1 MGAGDVDRGALFF
14 SWRHPVTLSSV
25 SPFCVSS
32 APCYNASMDVIA
44 THGNADFDGLAS
56 MVAVRKL
63 FPDANLIL
71 PAGAQETVRNFLAVH
86 DLGITKLKDIDPSQ
100 ITRLIL
106 VDTQEPS
113 RIGTL
118 LSCLENPAIEVVVFD
133 HHIESDSVCAGRSKQ
148 SVVDSVGATTTLVI
162 EQLRRRH
169 IPVTPFE
176 ATVMALGLYEETG
189 SFTFTSTTS
198 RDFEAGAFL
207 VEAGADLNMVSDTL
221 YTPLDPDAVALLN
234 DLLEHSEVLYLEG
247 RKVFVS
253 TSTIDRCRGEAAGV
267 VHRLAELQGVD
278 AVVVAVMMADRV
290 EVIGRSRRPEIDVGW
305 IAREFKGGGHAVAA
319 AATVKGQT
327 LSEVKEK
334 IVQLLTTHY
343 RPTLLAQDVMTRP
356 VKSIEADTTVAEAG
370 QRMTAYGLNVFPIL
384 DEKDHY
390 TGIVSRES
398 IQKALFHRL
407 GKMAVR
413 DIMQTDAHIAQPE
426 TSFHDVETA
435 MIERN
440 QRCVPII
447 KERKVVG
454 VITRTD
460 LLRTLHDDVLKVART
475 RTIRPG
481 DAEVEIGGPHR
492 NVKRLLRSR
501 LPHRLVT
508 LLEEAGHL
516 ADRCEMSLFVVG
528 GCVRDLL
535 LGIQNLD
542 LDLVVEGDGIAFA
555 RKFGEL
561 LQARVKVH
569 ERFGTA
575 IVLLQDGFKLD
586 VATARTE
593 YYEYPTALPTV
604 EQSSIKK
611 DLSRRD
617 FTINALAVR
626 LNGKGFG
633 DVLDFYGGQRDLN
646 DKMIRVLHGLSF
658 VEDPT
663 RVFRAVRFETR
674 FKFHLGKDTVA
685 LIAGAVKMDLFHRLS
700 GHRLLEELK
709 LLFSEREPKRAIKR
723 LAELNLLKFLHPK
736 LSWSDR
742 LEKILIALDE
752 AVDWYR
758 LLYLDRQMDVWLVYM
773 MGLLDV
779 LPERAVKD
787 LLKRFP
793 FSEHEASKLTMARV
807 GAHPVVRRLASKRPL
822 KPAEVYH
829 LLSRLSDETLLVLMA
844 KSKGETVKRQVSA
857 FLTGYQHVKP
867 ILTGA
872 ELKAMGLKPGPI
884 FKQILEQLFDARLN
898 GEVKT
903 EAEER
908 QLVERL
914 IQ

>member
-1 MGAGDVDRGALFF
+1 
-14 SWRHPVTLSSV
+14 
-25 SPFCVSS
+25 
-32 APCYNASMDVIA
+32 MDVIA
-44 THGNADFDGLAS
+44 THSNADFDGLAS
-56 MVAVRKL
+56 MVAAKKL
-63 FPDANLIL
+63 YPAAKLVL
-71 PAGAQETVRNFLAVH
+71 PAGAQEAVRNFLSVH
-86 DLGITKLKDIDPSQ
+86 DLDLSKLKELDLAQ

-118 LSCLENPAIEVVVFD
+118 TSCLENPAVEVVVFD

-148 SVVDSVGATTTLVI
+148 SVVDSVGATTTLLI
-162 EQLRRRH
+162 EQLQRRH

-189 SFTFTSTTS
+189 SFTFASTTS
-198 RDFEAGAFL
+198 RDFEAAAFL
-207 VEAGADLNMVSDTL
+207 VESGADLNLVSDTL

-234 DLLEHSEVLYLEG
+234 DLLEQGEVLYLEG
-247 RKVFVS
+247 RKVLVS

-278 AVVVAVMMADRV
+278 AVLVAVMMADRV

-305 IAREFKGGGHAVAA
+305 IAREFRGGGHAVAA

-356 VKSIEADTTVAEAG
+356 VKAIELDTTVAEAG
-370 QRMTAYGLNVFPIL
+370 QRMTTYGLNVFPIL

-390 TGIVSRES
+390 RGIVSRES

-413 DIMQTDAHIAQPE
+413 DIMQTDAHTAQPE
-426 TSFHDVETA
+426 TSFHDVEMV

-440 QRCVPII
+440 QRCVPIL
-447 KERKVVG
+447 KDRKVVG

-460 LLRTLHDDVLKVART
+460 LLRTLHDDVLKTART

-481 DAEVEIGGPHR
+481 EVEAGIGGPHR
-492 NVKRLLRSR
+492 NVKGLLRSR

-508 LLEEAGHL
+508 LLEEAGQL
-516 ADRCEMSLFVVG
+516 ADRCEVSIFVVG

-535 LGIQNLD
+535 LGIHNLD
-542 LDLVVEGDGIAFA
+542 LDLVIEGDGIAFA
-555 RKFGEL
+555 RKLGDI

-575 IVLLQDGFKLD
+575 MVLLPDGFKLD

-604 EQSSIKK
+604 EHSSIKK
-611 DLSRRD
+611 DLYRRD

-646 DKMIRVLHGLSF
+646 DKVIRVLHGLSF

-663 RVFRAVRFETR
+663 RVFRAIRFETR
-674 FKFHLGKDTVA
+674 FGFRLGKDTTA
-685 LIAGAVKMDLFHRLS
+685 LIAGAVKMNLFHRLS

-709 LLFSEREPKRAIKR
+709 LLCSEREPRQAIKR
-723 LAELNLLKFLHPK
+723 LADMGLLRFIHPK

-742 LEKILIALDE
+742 LEKLLSAIDE
-752 AVDWYR
+752 AIDWYR
-758 LLYLDRQMDVWLVYM
+758 LLYLDRKMSVWLVYM
-773 MGLLDV
+773 MGFLEM
-779 LPERAVKD
+779 LPESGVKD
-787 LLKRFP
+787 VLKRFP
-793 FSEHEASKLTMARV
+793 FSEQEATRLKMARV
-807 GAHPVVRRLASKRPL
+807 GCHNAIRRLGSKRPL

-829 LLSRLSDETLLVLMA
+829 LLSGLPDETLLIFMA
-844 KSKGETVKRQVSA
+844 KSKGDTVKRQVSA
-857 FLTGYQHVKP
+857 FLTTYQHVKLN
-867 ILTGA
+867 LTGSDLA
-872 ELKAMGLKPGPI
+872 AMGLKPGPQ
-884 FKQILEQLFDARLN
+884 FKQILAQLLDARLN
-898 GEVKT
+898 GDVRT
-903 EAEER
+903 DTEER
-908 QLVERL
+908 QFVQQLVHAPKRTA
-914 IQ
+914 

>member
-1 MGAGDVDRGALFF
+1 
-14 SWRHPVTLSSV
+14 
-25 SPFCVSS
+25 
-32 APCYNASMDVIA
+32 MDVIA
-44 THGNADFDGLAS
+44 THSNADFDGLAS
-56 MVAVRKL
+56 MVAAKKL
-63 FPDANLIL
+63 YPAAKLVL
-71 PAGAQETVRNFLAVH
+71 PAGAQEAVRNFLSVH
-86 DLGITKLKDIDPSQ
+86 DLDLSKLKELDLAQ

-118 LSCLENPAIEVVVFD
+118 TSCLENPAVEVVVFD

-148 SVVDSVGATTTLVI
+148 SVVDSVGATTTLLI
-162 EQLRRRH
+162 EQLQRRH

-189 SFTFTSTTS
+189 SFTFASTTS
-198 RDFEAGAFL
+198 RDFEAAAFL
-207 VEAGADLNMVSDTL
+207 VESGADLNLVSDTL

-234 DLLEHSEVLYLEG
+234 DLLEQGEVLYLEG
-247 RKVFVS
+247 RKILVS

-278 AVVVAVMMADRV
+278 AVLVAVMMADRV

-305 IAREFKGGGHAVAA
+305 IAREFRGGGHAVAA

-356 VKSIEADTTVAEAG
+356 VKAIELDTTVAEAG
-370 QRMTAYGLNVFPIL
+370 QRMTTYGLNVFPIL

-390 TGIVSRES
+390 RGIVSRES

-413 DIMQTDAHIAQPE
+413 DIMQTDAHTAQPE
-426 TSFHDVETA
+426 TSFHDVEMV

-440 QRCVPII
+440 QRCVPIL
-447 KERKVVG
+447 KDRKVVG

-460 LLRTLHDDVLKVART
+460 LLRTLHDDVLKTART

-481 DAEVEIGGPHR
+481 EVEAVIGGPHR
-492 NVKRLLRSR
+492 NVKGLLRSR

-508 LLEEAGHL
+508 LLEEAGQL
-516 ADRCEMSLFVVG
+516 ADRCEVSIFVVG

-535 LGIQNLD
+535 LGIHNLD

-555 RKFGEL
+555 RKLGDI

-575 IVLLQDGFKLD
+575 MVLLPDGFKLD

-604 EQSSIKK
+604 EHSSIKK
-611 DLSRRD
+611 DLYRRD

-646 DKMIRVLHGLSF
+646 DKVIRVLHGLSF

-663 RVFRAVRFETR
+663 RVFRAIRFETR
-674 FKFHLGKDTVA
+674 FGFRLGKDTTA
-685 LIAGAVKMDLFHRLS
+685 LIAGAVKMNLFHRLS

-709 LLFSEREPKRAIKR
+709 LLCSEREPRQAIKR
-723 LAELNLLKFLHPK
+723 LADMGLLRFIHPK

-742 LEKILIALDE
+742 LEKLLSAIDE
-752 AVDWYR
+752 AIDWYR
-758 LLYLDRQMDVWLVYM
+758 LLYLDRKMSVWLVYM
-773 MGLLDV
+773 MGFLEM
-779 LPERAVKD
+779 LPESGVKD
-787 LLKRFP
+787 VLKRFP
-793 FSEHEASKLTMARV
+793 FSEQEATRLKMARV
-807 GAHPVVRRLASKRPL
+807 GCHNAIRRLGSKRPL

-829 LLSRLSDETLLVLMA
+829 LLSGLPDETLLIFMA
-844 KSKGETVKRQVSA
+844 KSKGDTVKRQVSA
-857 FLTGYQHVKP
+857 FLTTYQHVKLN
-867 ILTGA
+867 LTGSDLA
-872 ELKAMGLKPGPI
+872 AMGLKPGPQ
-884 FKQILEQLFDARLN
+884 FKQILAQLLDARLN
-898 GEVKT
+898 GDVRT
-903 EAEER
+903 DTEER
-908 QLVERL
+908 QFVQQLVHAPKRTA
-914 IQ
+914 

>member
-1 MGAGDVDRGALFF
+1 
-14 SWRHPVTLSSV
+14 
-25 SPFCVSS
+25 
-32 APCYNASMDVIA
+32 MDVIA
-44 THGNADFDGLAS
+44 THSNADFDGLAS
-56 MVAVRKL
+56 MVAAKKL
-63 FPDANLIL
+63 YPGAKLVL
-71 PAGAQETVRNFLAVH
+71 PAGAQETVRNFLSVH
-86 DLGITKLKDIDPSQ
+86 DLDLSKLKELDLQQ
-100 ITRLIL
+100 IMRLIL

-118 LSCLENPAIEVVVFD
+118 TSCLENPSVEVVVFD
-133 HHIESDSVCAGRSKQ
+133 HHIDSDSVCAGRSKQ
-148 SVVDSVGATTTLVI
+148 SMVDSVGATTTLLI
-162 EQLRRRH
+162 EQLQRRH

-189 SFTFTSTTS
+189 SFTFASTTS
-198 RDFEAGAFL
+198 RDFEAAAFL
-207 VEAGADLNMVSDTL
+207 VEAGADLNLVSDTL

-234 DLLEHSEVLYLEG
+234 DLLEQGEVLYLEG
-247 RKVFVS
+247 RKVLVS

-278 AVVVAVMMADRV
+278 AVLVAVMMADRV

-305 IAREFKGGGHAVAA
+305 IAREFRGGGHAVAA

-356 VKSIEADTTVAEAG
+356 VKAIELDTTVAEAG
-370 QRMTAYGLNVFPIL
+370 QRMTTYGLNVFPIL

-390 TGIVSRES
+390 RGIVSRES

-413 DIMQTDAHIAQPE
+413 EIMQTDAHTAQPE
-426 TSFHDVETA
+426 TSFHDVEMV

-440 QRCVPII
+440 QRCVPIL
-447 KERKVVG
+447 KDRKIVG

-460 LLRTLHDDVLKVART
+460 LLRTLHDDVLKTART

-481 DAEVEIGGPHR
+481 EVEAVIGGPHR
-492 NVKRLLRSR
+492 NVKGLLRSR

-508 LLEEAGHL
+508 LLEEAGQL
-516 ADRCEMSLFVVG
+516 ADRCEVSIFVVG

-535 LGIQNLD
+535 LGIHNLD

-555 RKFGEL
+555 RKLGDI

-575 IVLLQDGFKLD
+575 MVLLPDGFKLD

-604 EQSSIKK
+604 EHSSIKK
-611 DLSRRD
+611 DLYRRD

-646 DKMIRVLHGLSF
+646 DKVIRVLHGLSF

-663 RVFRAVRFETR
+663 RVFRAIRFETR
-674 FKFHLGKDTVA
+674 FGFRLGKDTTA
-685 LIAGAVKMDLFHRLS
+685 LIAGAVKMNLFHRLS

-709 LLFSEREPKRAIKR
+709 LLCSEREPRQAIKR
-723 LAELNLLKFLHPK
+723 LADMGLLRFIHPK

-742 LEKILIALDE
+742 LEKLLSAIDE
-752 AVDWYR
+752 AIDWYR
-758 LLYLDRQMDVWLVYM
+758 LLYLDRKMSVWLVYM
-773 MGLLDV
+773 MGFLEM
-779 LPERAVKD
+779 LPESGVKD
-787 LLKRFP
+787 VLKRFP
-793 FSEHEASKLTMARV
+793 FSEQEATRLKMARV
-807 GAHPVVRRLASKRPL
+807 GCHNAIRRLGSKRPL

-829 LLSRLSDETLLVLMA
+829 LLSGLPDETLLIFMA
-844 KSKGETVKRQVSA
+844 KSKGDTVKRQVSA
-857 FLTGYQHVKP
+857 FLTTYQHVKLN
-867 ILTGA
+867 LTGSD
-872 ELKAMGLKPGPI
+872 LTAMGLKPGPQ
-884 FKQILEQLFDARLN
+884 FKQILAQLLDARLN
-898 GEVKT
+898 GDVRT
-903 EAEER
+903 DTEER
-908 QLVERL
+908 QFVQQLVHAPKRTA
-914 IQ
+914 

>member
-1 MGAGDVDRGALFF
+1 
-14 SWRHPVTLSSV
+14 
-25 SPFCVSS
+25 
-32 APCYNASMDVIA
+32 MDVIA
-44 THGNADFDGLAS
+44 THSNADFDGLAS
-56 MVAVRKL
+56 MVAAKKL
-63 FPDANLIL
+63 YPGAKLVL
-71 PAGAQETVRNFLAVH
+71 PAGAQETVRNFLSVH
-86 DLGITKLKDIDPSQ
+86 DLDLSKLKELDLQQ
-100 ITRLIL
+100 IMRLIL

-118 LSCLENPAIEVVVFD
+118 TSCLENPSVEVVVFD
-133 HHIESDSVCAGRSKQ
+133 HHIDSDSVCAGRSKQ
-148 SVVDSVGATTTLVI
+148 SMVDSVGATTTLLI
-162 EQLRRRH
+162 EQLQRRH

-189 SFTFTSTTS
+189 SFTFASTTS
-198 RDFEAGAFL
+198 RDFEAAAFL
-207 VEAGADLNMVSDTL
+207 VEAGADLNLVSDTL

-234 DLLEHSEVLYLEG
+234 DLLEQAEVLYLEG
-247 RKVFVS
+247 RKVLVS
-253 TSTIDRCRGEAAGV
+253 TSTIDRCHGEASGV

-278 AVVVAVMMADRV
+278 AVLVAVMMADRV

-305 IAREFKGGGHAVAA
+305 IAREFRGGGHAVAA

-356 VKSIEADTTVAEAG
+356 VKAIELDTTVAEAG
-370 QRMTAYGLNVFPIL
+370 QRMTTYGLNVFPIV

-390 TGIVSRES
+390 RGIVSRES

-413 DIMQTDAHIAQPE
+413 DIMQTDAHTAQPE
-426 TSFHDVETA
+426 TSFHDVEMV

-440 QRCVPII
+440 QRCVPIL
-447 KERKVVG
+447 KDRKVVG

-460 LLRTLHDDVLKVART
+460 LLRTLHDDVLKTART

-481 DAEVEIGGPHR
+481 EVEAGIGGPHR
-492 NVKRLLRSR
+492 NVKGLLRSR

-508 LLEEAGHL
+508 LLEEAGQL
-516 ADRCEMSLFVVG
+516 ADRCEVSIFVVG

-535 LGIQNLD
+535 LGIHNLD

-555 RKFGEL
+555 RKLGDI

-575 IVLLQDGFKLD
+575 MVLLPDGFKLD

-604 EQSSIKK
+604 EHSSIKK
-611 DLSRRD
+611 DLYRRD

-646 DKMIRVLHGLSF
+646 DKVIRVLHGLSF

-663 RVFRAVRFETR
+663 RVFRAIRFETR
-674 FKFHLGKDTVA
+674 FGFRLGKDTTA
-685 LIAGAVKMDLFHRLS
+685 LIAGAVKMNLFHRLS

-709 LLFSEREPKRAIKR
+709 LLCSEREPREAIKR
-723 LAELNLLKFLHPK
+723 LADMGLLRFIHPK

-742 LEKILIALDE
+742 LEKLLSAIDE
-752 AVDWYR
+752 AIDWYR
-758 LLYLDRQMDVWLVYM
+758 LLYLDRKMRVWLVYM
-773 MGLLDV
+773 MGFLEM
-779 LPERAVKD
+779 LPESGVKD
-787 LLKRFP
+787 VLKRFP
-793 FSEHEASKLTMARV
+793 FSEQEATRLKMARV
-807 GAHPVVRRLASKRPL
+807 GCHNAIRRLGSKRPL

-829 LLSRLSDETLLVLMA
+829 LLSGLPDETLLIFMA
-844 KSKGETVKRQVSA
+844 KSKGDTVKRQVSA
-857 FLTGYQHVKP
+857 FLTTYQHVKLN
-867 ILTGA
+867 LTGSDLA
-872 ELKAMGLKPGPI
+872 AMGLKPGPQ
-884 FKQILEQLFDARLN
+884 FKQILAQLLDARLN
-898 GEVKT
+898 GDVRT
-903 EAEER
+903 DTEER
-908 QLVERL
+908 QFVQQFVHAPKRTA
-914 IQ
+914 

>member
-1 MGAGDVDRGALFF
+1 
-14 SWRHPVTLSSV
+14 
-25 SPFCVSS
+25 
-32 APCYNASMDVIA
+32 MDVIA
-44 THGNADFDGLAS
+44 THSNADFDGLAS
-56 MVAVRKL
+56 MVAAKKL
-63 FPDANLIL
+63 YPAAKLVL
-71 PAGAQETVRNFLAVH
+71 PAGAQEAVRNFLSVH
-86 DLGITKLKDIDPSQ
+86 DLDLSKLKELDLAQ

-118 LSCLENPAIEVVVFD
+118 TSCLENPAVEVVVFD

-148 SVVDSVGATTTLVI
+148 SVVDSVGATTTLLI
-162 EQLRRRH
+162 EQLQRRH

-189 SFTFTSTTS
+189 SFTFASTTS
-198 RDFEAGAFL
+198 RDFEAAAFL
-207 VEAGADLNMVSDTL
+207 VESGADLNLVSDTL

-234 DLLEHSEVLYLEG
+234 DLLEQGEVLYLEG
-247 RKVFVS
+247 RKVLVS

-278 AVVVAVMMADRV
+278 AVLVAVMMADRV

-305 IAREFKGGGHAVAA
+305 IAREFRGGGHAVAA

-356 VKSIEADTTVAEAG
+356 VKAIELDTTVAEAG
-370 QRMTAYGLNVFPIL
+370 QRMTTYGLNVFPIL

-390 TGIVSRES
+390 RGIVSRES

-413 DIMQTDAHIAQPE
+413 DIMQTDAHTAQPE
-426 TSFHDVETA
+426 TSFHDVEMV

-440 QRCVPII
+440 QRCVPIL
-447 KERKVVG
+447 KDRKVVG

-460 LLRTLHDDVLKVART
+460 LLRTLHDDVLKTART

-481 DAEVEIGGPHR
+481 EVEAVIGGPHR
-492 NVKRLLRSR
+492 NVKGLLRSR

-508 LLEEAGHL
+508 LLEEAGQL
-516 ADRCEMSLFVVG
+516 ADRCEVSIFVVG

-535 LGIQNLD
+535 LGIHNLD

-555 RKFGEL
+555 RKLGDI

-575 IVLLQDGFKLD
+575 MVLLPDGFKLD

-604 EQSSIKK
+604 EHSSIKK
-611 DLSRRD
+611 DLYRRD

-646 DKMIRVLHGLSF
+646 DKVIRVLHGLSF

-663 RVFRAVRFETR
+663 RVFRAIRFETR
-674 FKFHLGKDTVA
+674 FGFRLGKDTTA
-685 LIAGAVKMDLFHRLS
+685 LIAGAVKMNLFHRLS

-709 LLFSEREPKRAIKR
+709 LLCSEREPRQAIKR
-723 LAELNLLKFLHPK
+723 LADMGLLRFIHPK

-742 LEKILIALDE
+742 LEKLLSAIDE
-752 AVDWYR
+752 AIDWYR
-758 LLYLDRQMDVWLVYM
+758 LLYLDRKMSVWLVYM
-773 MGLLDV
+773 MGFLEM
-779 LPERAVKD
+779 LPESGVKD
-787 LLKRFP
+787 VLKRFP
-793 FSEHEASKLTMARV
+793 FSEQEATRLKMARV
-807 GAHPVVRRLASKRPL
+807 GCHNAIRRLGSKRPL

-829 LLSRLSDETLLVLMA
+829 LLSGLPDETLLIFMA
-844 KSKGETVKRQVSA
+844 KSKGDTVKRQVSA
-857 FLTGYQHVKP
+857 FLTTYQHVKLN
-867 ILTGA
+867 LTGSDLA
-872 ELKAMGLKPGPI
+872 AMGLKPGPQ
-884 FKQILEQLFDARLN
+884 FKQILAQLLDARLN
-898 GEVKT
+898 GDVRT
-903 EAEER
+903 DTEER
-908 QLVERL
+908 QFVQQLVHAPKRTA
-914 IQ
+914 